1 MTVNASFGNEAL
13 VIIAKKAAVILLKQ
27 TALSTSQYQPIEL
40 IYKYIQFHS
49 ESGNMRMKDTV
60 KTLRRIVDNVENVIV
75 GKRNVI
81 ELVLISLVCGGHVLI
96 EDVPGVG
103 KTSLV
108 SALAKSLDASFK
120 RIQFTPDV
128 LPSDITGFSI
138 YNQKT
143 SEFEY
148 RPGAIMS
155 QIVLADEI
163 NRTSPKT
170 QASLLEVME
179 ENQVTVDGTTYR
191 VPKPFMVLAT
201 QNPVEYIGTYPLPEA
216 QIDRFLMK
224 ISIGYPTRG
233 EESYIL
239 GKYQLNNPLDQLKPV
254 AESAEIVAIQEEVRK
269 LHVDKSLGDYIVEI
283 VGGTRK
289 HSDVVL
295 GSSPRGSIS
304 LFRAS
309 QAWALYNDRDY
320 VLPDDIKKMV
330 VPVLSHRII
339 LKQEAKLRKIRT
351 EDILSSIVNTVK
363 VPVVN

>member
-1 MTVNASFGNEAL
+1 MNDSVRILKN
-13 VIIAKKAAVILLKQ
+13 II
-27 TALSTSQYQPIEL
+27 
-40 IYKYIQFHS
+40 
-49 ESGNMRMKDTV
+49 
-60 KTLRRIVDNVENVIV
+60 DNVENVIV
-75 GKRNVI
+75 GKRNAV
-81 ELVLISLVCGGHVLI
+81 ELAVISLVCNGHVLI

-108 SALAKSLDASFK
+108 SALAKSVNASFR

-143 SEFEY
+143 CEFEF

-155 QIVLADEI
+155 QIILADEI

-179 ENQVTVDGTTYR
+179 EYQVTVDGVTYK

-201 QNPVEYIGTYPLPEA
+201 QNPVEYLGTYPLPEA
-216 QIDRFLMK
+216 QIDRFFMR
-224 ISIGYPTRG
+224 ISIGYPTNA

-239 GKYQLNNPLDQLKPV
+239 SKFQFSNPLEKLLPV
-254 AESAEIVAIQEEVRK
+254 AESSDIAALQEEVKNVHMDRT
-269 LHVDKSLGDYIVEI
+269 LSNYIVDI
-283 VGGTRK
+283 VGQTRK
-289 HSDVVL
+289 HPDVTL
-295 GSSPRGSIS
+295 GSSPRGSLS

-309 QAWALYNDRDY
+309 QAWAFYNERDY

-330 VPVLSHRII
+330 IPVLSHRLM
-339 LKQEAKLRKIRT
+339 LKQEAKLKKINP
-351 EDILSSIVNTVK
+351 EEILNSIVGRIN
-363 VPVVN
+363 VPVVSYNETK

>member
-1 MTVNASFGNEAL
+1 MNESVRIL
-13 VIIAKKAAVILLKQ
+13 KKII
-27 TALSTSQYQPIEL
+27 
-40 IYKYIQFHS
+40 H
-49 ESGNMRMKDTV
+49 
-60 KTLRRIVDNVENVIV
+60 NVENVIV
-75 GKRNVI
+75 GKRYAV
-81 ELVLISLVCGGHVLI
+81 ELAVISLICNGHVLI

-108 SALAKSLDASFK
+108 SALAKSVNASFH

-143 SEFEY
+143 CEFEY

-155 QIVLADEI
+155 QIILADEI

-179 ENQVTVDGTTYR
+179 EYQVTVDGVTYK
-191 VPKPFMVLAT
+191 VPRPFMVLAT

-216 QIDRFLMK
+216 QIDRFFMK
-224 ISIGYPTRG
+224 ISIGYPTNS

-239 GKYQLNNPLDQLKPV
+239 SKFQFSNPLETLLPV
-254 AESAEIVAIQEEVRK
+254 AEGNDINALHEEIKNVHMDHT
-269 LHVDKSLGDYIVEI
+269 LNNYIVEI
-283 VGGTRK
+283 VSNTRK
-289 HSDVVL
+289 HPDVTL
-295 GSSPRGSIS
+295 GSSPRGSLS

-309 QAWALYNDRDY
+309 QAWAFYNERDY

-330 VPVLSHRII
+330 IPILSHRLM
-339 LKQEAKLRKIRT
+339 LKQEAKLKKINP
-351 EDILSSIVNTVK
+351 EEILSSIVGRINI
-363 VPVVN
+363 PVVSQRETK